1 MALDEQRIREV
12 VQRVIKELFEGQASI
27 SQRSAQPVSRVGD
40 DGIFQTPN
48 EAVEAAAEAQKKLLA
63 LGLDKRRQI
72 IEAIRQAALKNARR
86 LAEMAREET
95 KMGKVEHKVAKNE
108 AAALL
113 TPGMEDLEPEIIV
126 GPKGT
131 TIQEYV
137 PFGVILSITPMTN
150 PTSFVISHAILMIA
164 GGNAVVISPHPQAK
178 ECTKEAIRV
187 INRAIVEAGGPPNL
201 VTAVAESS
209 IEVVQELMKHPKV
222 DMVTAAGGPGVC
234 QAALQSGKKAIVGG
248 PGNPPVLVDETAD
261 IAKAAADIIKGA
273 SFDNDILCIGEKV
286 IIAVDSIADNLMR
299 ELKRQGAYEARGD
312 EAERII
318 NLIIADGKIKREVV
332 GLDAGEILRR
342 AGIITQEEPKIIVIE
357 LSDTDHPLVMEEQ
370 LLPVLPF
377 VRVRNFEEGLRLVQ
391 KAEQGFKHTSILHSR
406 SLPNILRFR
415 QEMHTNYCII
425 NGPSTAAVGTDGE
438 GYLAMTVASTG
449 EGPTRPRD
457 FCRRRR
463 FILTGGIL

>member
-1 MALDEQRIREV
+1 MALNEHKIREV
-12 VQRVIKELFEGQASI
+12 VQKVIRELFEEQENPASTA
-27 SQRSAQPVSRVGD
+27 AQPVVGVGE
-40 DGIFQTPN
+40 DGIFASAN
-48 EAVEAAAEAQKKLLA
+48 EAVEAAAEAQKKLVA
-63 LGLDKRRQI
+63 LGWEKRRQI
-72 IEAIRQAALKNARR
+72 VEAIRQAGLKNARR
-86 LAEMAREET
+86 LAELAREET
-95 KMGKVEHKVAKNE
+95 KMGRVESKVAKNE
-108 AAALL
+108 AAARL

-150 PTSFVISHAILMIA
+150 PTSFAISHAILTIS
-164 GGNAVVISPHPQAK
+164 GGNALVISPHPQAK
-178 ECTKEAIRV
+178 ECTKETIRI

-201 VTAVAESS
+201 VTAVGEPS
-209 IEVVQELMKHPKV
+209 IEVAQELMKHPKV
-222 DMVTAAGGPGVC
+222 DMVTAAGGVGVC
-234 QAALQSGKKAIVGG
+234 QTALQSGKKAIVGG
-248 PGNPPVLVDETAD
+248 PSNPPVLVDETAD
-261 IAKAAADIIKGA
+261 VAKAAASIVKGA

-286 IIAVDSIADNLMR
+286 IIVVDSVADSLMR

-318 NLIIADGKIKREVV
+318 NLVIADGRVKREVV
-332 GLDAGEILRR
+332 GLDASVILKM
-342 AGIITQEEPKIIVIE
+342 AGIMSQEEPEIIVIE
-357 LSDTDHPLVMEEQ
+357 ISDSDHPLVMEEQ
-370 LLPVLPF
+370 LLPVLPL

-391 KAEQGFKHTSILHSR
+391 KAERGHKHTAILHSE

-415 QEMHTNYCII
+415 QEMHTVYCII
-425 NGPSTAAVGTDGE
+425 NGPSTAATGVDGE
-438 GYLAMTVASTG
+438 GYIAMTVASTG